1 MNFVSSIEWVNELR
15 ENLANAHEVM
25 KEREKED
32 KRKMKERYDI
42 RAVERTFEIGQMVL
56 VHTPEMAGKLDTVWE
71 GPYEII
77 KIISPTTYRLSV
89 PDRRC
94 HEMIV
99 HVNRLKEWKTP
110 KLGMYRV
117 VVADEVEGDDESI
130 GKIKMGESKLSEEHR
145 EELREVLERYKD
157 VITERLGNVRGI
169 EHEIRTGISN
179 SIRCP
184 PYRLAPGWRQE
195 LRKEVM
201 DLLKEGILV
210 HSQSAWSAPMVP
222 IRKPNGAIRLCID
235 YRKLNSVT
243 QPDPYQIPRVDD
255 MLDKVAEA
263 VWLTKLDMNK
273 GYYQVPMSKDSVDKT
288 AFCTPWG
295 KFAFRRMPFGL
306 RNAPTTFQRCMD
318 NTLVNLPHANSY
330 VDDILVHSSSWGEH
344 LIHIQ
349 EVLEQLRKVGFTAKP
364 SKCVWGARALTY
376 LGHEVG
382 GGVVRVPELRV
393 KAIKDFRLPWT
404 KRDLRAFLG
413 TVGYYRSFVPEF
425 GGRAQPLNHALRK
438 EAPEVIDWDV
448 GKLQSI
454 EYLKTILC
462 SNNILWL
469 PRGDDFFILHTDASR
484 QGIGAVLSTVRD
496 REERPLGYFSRKLTT
511 AESNYT
517 VSELECLAVVRA
529 VDAFAIHL
537 HGRKFRIVTDHRA
550 LTALNT
556 SLKLNGRLLRWALA
570 LQAYFFDVQHLAGV
584 NHNNADGLLRQAWQE
599 VDSIPD
605 KDSKAEIKRDRLSPR
620 EGGCQGPTS

>member
-1 MNFVSSIEWVNELR
+1 
-15 ENLANAHEVM
+15 
-25 KEREKED
+25 
-32 KRKMKERYDI
+32 MKERYDI

-71 GPYEII
+71 GRM
-77 KIISPTTYRLSV
+77 KSLKSKV
-89 PDRRC
+89 PPLTGYPLPDHRC

-110 KLGMYRV
+110 KLGIYRV

-130 GKIKMGESKLSEEHR
+130 GKINMGESKLSEEHR

-201 DLLKEGILV
+201 DLLKEGILE

-243 QPDPYQIPRVDD
+243 QPDPFQIPRVDA
-255 MLDKVAEA
+255 MLDEVAEA

-288 AFCTPWG
+288 EFCTPWG

-306 RNAPTTFQRCMD
+306 RNVLTTFQLYMD

-330 VDDILVHSSSWGEH
+330 IDDILVHSSSWG
-344 LIHIQ
+344 
-349 EVLEQLRKVGFTAKP
+349 
-364 SKCVWGARALTY
+364 
-376 LGHEVG
+376 
-382 GGVVRVPELRV
+382 
-393 KAIKDFRLPWT
+393 
-404 KRDLRAFLG
+404 
-413 TVGYYRSFVPEF
+413 
-425 GGRAQPLNHALRK
+425 
-438 EAPEVIDWDV
+438 
-448 GKLQSI
+448 
-454 EYLKTILC
+454 
-462 SNNILWL
+462 
-469 PRGDDFFILHTDASR
+469 
-484 QGIGAVLSTVRD
+484 
-496 REERPLGYFSRKLTT
+496 
-511 AESNYT
+511 
-517 VSELECLAVVRA
+517 
-529 VDAFAIHL
+529 
-537 HGRKFRIVTDHRA
+537 
-550 LTALNT
+550 
-556 SLKLNGRLLRWALA
+556 
-570 LQAYFFDVQHLAGV
+570 
-584 NHNNADGLLRQAWQE
+584 
-599 VDSIPD
+599 
-605 KDSKAEIKRDRLSPR
+605 
-620 EGGCQGPTS
+620 